1 MSKLRYSDVKSKETE
16 FLALTSLTVQEF
28 GWLVPLFEQAFQAY
42 MSEWRLDGKR
52 RTQRQYVTYQNC
64 PLPTAEERLLF
75 TLSYVKSNPLQS
87 DHGLRFGLRQGKTNQ
102 WLHVLLPVLCQTF
115 RTLGVAPARSLQAL
129 ASRLGVDLPV
139 GGEALVGDKTPPP
152 LFAMTAPSDPFHA
165 PKMPLNRQ
173 RAIAARKEPI
183 P

>member
-1 MSKLRYSDVKSKETE
+1 MSKLRYKDVKTQETE
-16 FLALTSLTVQEF
+16 FLALTSLTLEEF
-28 GWLVPLFEQAFQAY
+28 GWLVPPFEQAFQAH

-52 RTQRQYVTYQNC
+52 RRQRRYTTYQNC

-75 TLSYVKSNPLQS
+75 ALSYMKNNPIQS

-102 WLHVLLPVLCQTF
+102 WLHVLLPVLRATF
-115 RTLGVAPARSLQAL
+115 RALGVAPARSLQAL
-129 ASRLGVDLPV
+129 ALRLDIDLTSTE
-139 GGEALVGDKTPPP
+139 EALMGSETPPP
-152 LFAMTAPSDPFHA
+152 LFAMMAQNDPSHA
-165 PKMPLNRQ
+165 PKMLLNRK